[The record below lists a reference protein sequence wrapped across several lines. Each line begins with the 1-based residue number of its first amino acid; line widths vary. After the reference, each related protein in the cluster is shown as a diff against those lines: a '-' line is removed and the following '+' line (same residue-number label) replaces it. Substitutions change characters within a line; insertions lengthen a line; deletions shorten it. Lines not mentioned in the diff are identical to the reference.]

1 MNFYNFP
8 HNFNPESNFFRS
20 IISKA
25 QDLYGVDP
33 KVVDFYGAYPI
44 ENFFSKVKL
53 FAESKFSEKKMKV
66 WLERQHGISEI
77 FENNNFNIWATFE
90 NRRPSIESFDLSLS
104 FDLDSF
110 NERNF
115 YLPLVYLYLK
125 VEGLPKYSTIHDVTL
140 EYCSTRREIS
150 KDLAKNRNKFA
161 VSFINNPQPL
171 RFTAINE
178 LKKISEVDVFGRSV
192 GNYIVNKID
201 TAKNYWFNVCFE
213 NDLYPGYVTEKIL
226 EAWLSQSIPLYW
238 GDDRGGVLN
247 PDAYI
252 NLAQFEDLKEF
263 TSYVAMIYKDKNR
276 MIEMI
281 EQPLFQK
288 KFEVDNLLEFI
299 GAGWHRKFASQV
311 KDS

>member
-20 IISKA
+20 VVSKA
-25 QDLYGVDP
+25 QDLYGVDS

-53 FAESKFSEKKMKV
+53 FAGSKFSEKKMKV
-66 WLERQHGISEI
+66 WLERQHGISEVL
-77 FENNNFNIWATFE
+77 ENNNFNIWATFE
-90 NRRPSIESFDLSLS
+90 NRRPSIESFDLTLS

-110 NERNF
+110 YELNF
-115 YLPLVYLYLK
+115 YLPLIYLYLK
-125 VEGLPKYSTIHDVTL
+125 VEGLPNYSTIHDVTL
-140 EYCSTRREIS
+140 DYCSTRRKIS
-150 KDLAKNRNKFA
+150 KDLAKNRNRFA

-178 LKKISEVDVFGRSV
+178 LKKISEVDIFGRSV

-201 TAKNYWFNVCFE
+201 TAKNYWFNLCFE
-213 NDLYPGYVTEKIL
+213 NDLYPWYVTEKIL

-263 TSYVAMIYKDKNR
+263 TSHVAMIYKDKNR

-299 GAGWHRKFASQV
+299 GAGWHRKFPAQV

>member
-8 HNFNPESNFFRS
+8 HNFKPESNFFRS
-20 IISKA
+20 VISKA
-25 QDLYGVDP
+25 QDLYGIDP

-44 ENFFSKVKL
+44 ENLFSKVKL
-53 FAESKFSEKKMKV
+53 FTESKFSEKKMKV
-66 WLERQHGISEI
+66 WLERQHGISEV
-77 FENNNFNIWATFE
+77 FERSNFNIWATYE
-90 NRRPSIESFDLSLS
+90 NRRPSIESFDLTLS

-115 YLPLVYLYLK
+115 YLPLIYLYIII
-125 VEGLPKYSTIHDVTL
+125 EGLPSYSTIHDVTM
-140 EYCSTRREIS
+140 EYCSKRREIS
-150 KDLAKNRNKFA
+150 KNLVKNRNKFA
-161 VSFINNPQPL
+161 ASFINNPQPL

-192 GNYIVNKID
+192 GNYVENKID
-201 TAKNYWFNVCFE
+201 TAKNYWFNICFE

-226 EAWLSQSIPLYW
+226 EAWLSYSIPLYW
-238 GDDRGGVLN
+238 GDDRCGVLN

-252 NLAQFEDLKEF
+252 NLAQFENLKEF
-263 TSYVAMIYKDKNR
+263 TSYVEIIYKDKNR

-288 KFEVDNLLEFI
+288 KLEVDNLLEFI
-299 GAGWHRKFASQV
+299 GAGWRRKYLSQV
-311 KDS
+311 KHS

>member
-1 MNFYNFP
+1 
-8 HNFNPESNFFRS
+8 
-20 IISKA
+20 
-25 QDLYGVDP
+25 
-33 KVVDFYGAYPI
+33 
-44 ENFFSKVKL
+44 
-53 FAESKFSEKKMKV
+53 
-66 WLERQHGISEI
+66 
-77 FENNNFNIWATFE
+77 
-90 NRRPSIESFDLSLS
+90 
-104 FDLDSF
+104 LD
-110 NERNF
+110 
-115 YLPLVYLYLK
+115 
-125 VEGLPKYSTIHDVTL
+125 
-140 EYCSTRREIS
+140 YCSTRREIS

-178 LKKISEVDVFGRSV
+178 LKKISEVDIFGRSV

-201 TAKNYWFNVCFE
+201 TAKNYWFNLCFE

-263 TSYVAMIYKDKNR
+263 TSHVAMIYKDKNR

-299 GAGWHRKFASQV
+299 GAGWHRKFPSQV